1 MQILQIVNI
10 VTDDGTVWCFSLSLC
25 KFLLSCAFCFTLVV
39 NVLAG
44 NVVLGTGKTT
54 TLLEYARLRPHLR
67 FLLVVYNKSVNL
79 L

>member
-1 MQILQIVNI
+1 MME
-10 VTDDGTVWCFSLSLC
+10 LC
-25 KFLLSCAFCFTLVV
+25 GVV